1 MAAVL
6 NRTTLQ
12 YLPSVNTPDY
22 PVLQWVIEPD
32 LSAVV
37 GVPHRYWKLT
47 GDVVSEMTAPE
58 KAAVDADLLAYS
70 RKRAQADL
78 ALSANVREQLEAA
91 YAYVTGEDAPAAVRE
106 EAQAITAPYIE
117 TGKPQLSRKFSIDW
131 DSVVA
136 AGKGEQI
143 VNAARKLRARRMDE
157 EAVILA
163 LL

>member
-1 MAAVL
+1 MAYDAWGGSWAGSWAL
-6 NRTTLQ
+6 TWTGEHT
-12 YLPSVNTPDY
+12 SVPPAPVVVTDTPDTHDGY
-22 PVLQWVIEPD
+22 H
-32 LSAVV
+32 
-37 GVPHRYWKLT
+37 VP
-47 GDVVSEMTAPE
+47 GSE
-58 KAAVDADLLAYS
+58 DW

-78 ALSANVREQLEAA
+78 AKSANVREQLEAA
-91 YAYVTGEDAPAAVRE
+91 YAYVTGDDAPAAVRE
-106 EAQAITAPYIE
+106 EAQAVTAPYIE

-131 DSVVA
+131 DSVIA